1 MTRKGRRTPEKPT
14 TTPGRHEDPWVYE
27 ALGRAIK
34 TARTERGIERKELA
48 AATGL
53 SYAYLSDI
61 ESGRRRPSSKAIFA
75 IADALGMSP
84 SQLMRWTEEL
94 THRIAS
100 EESLDEGVS
109 VRGQHVPARARRTEP
124 TGTAPPAAPSA
135 TRASWFAEP
144 LADVGAAPPEG
155 AGQRE
160 GNESDPWMGGSPVSF
175 RAALDRVL
183 DRLSAEDLELVL
195 DLAQRLA
202 REHRPRG

>member
-1 MTRKGRRTPEKPT
+1 MTPKGRNSPQKPPRTAGQQQSPL
-14 TTPGRHEDPWVYE
+14 VYE

-61 ESGRRRPSSKAIFA
+61 ESGRRRPSSTAIFA
-75 IADALGMSP
+75 IAEALDMSP

-100 EESLDEGVS
+100 EESLDKSAS
-109 VRGQHVPARARRTEP
+109 VRGQHVRARARRTEP

-144 LADVGAAPPEG
+144 LADAEPISGRSAQQVRGRADARTSEPG
-155 AGQRE
+155 
-160 GNESDPWMGGSPVSF
+160 VSA
-175 RAALDRVL
+175 RAELDRALDS
-183 DRLSAEDLELVL
+183 LSAEDLELVL